1 MRAGNVLIGPFVQ
14 TVCLCA
20 LALTLAAC
28 QPRPFFDDLSHKP
41 TRTGSISPSDE
52 THQPS
57 AYPEPESDQ
66 GSGEQK
72 KSGVYKG
79 SDEFTRQVATAPT
92 PLTETP
98 DGGFTLNFADADLR
112 EVVRAI
118 LGDTLG
124 VNFVVDPNVQGTVT
138 LQTSRPI
145 TRSDLLPTLESVLG
159 LNGAALVKVDGLYKV
174 LPADQ
179 AVRGTV
185 KPRFYLPPR
194 SGNAGTD
201 IVVVPLEYVG
211 ALEMDKVLEPFAPT
225 GSILRVDTERNLIIL
240 GGSQNELM
248 NLLDTV
254 ETFDVD
260 WLAGMSFGLFPVQS
274 TGAKEIVEDLQEV
287 FGDPAEGPLAKVVRF
302 VPIERLNAVL
312 VISSRSVYVEKART
326 WIERLDVGEEEV
338 PRIFVY
344 YVENSR
350 AADLAAVLGEIF
362 VGDEGIRRP
371 ALAPGLSPVALRS
384 DEPAREGGAQVTPP
398 PERASPPVSAVGEGA
413 SLGMAG
419 PVRIIADEIKNA
431 LVVLATPR
439 DYRIVESALNKL
451 DIVPLQVLI
460 EATILE
466 VALNDELE
474 YGVEWFF
481 RFGDT
486 RFTSRNRGEAAFSP
500 VPGAP
505 SPLSGFTFL
514 LQNADA
520 RVIVNALDSVSDINV
535 ISSPSLFVLDN
546 QTASLQVGDQ
556 VPVAT
561 QARQGTDTTSELVQ
575 TIEYRDTGTI
585 LNVTP
590 RVNAG
595 GLVSMEISQEVS
607 NVRPEENQTIDSPT
621 IATRRIETTVAVQ
634 SGQTVALG
642 GLIRDERSKGSAGIP
657 FLSRIPYVGFLF
669 GNKSEQALRT
679 ELLVLITPRVVPN
692 QDEARRVTEE
702 LRRRLRTITPLE
714 DRI

>member
-1 MRAGNVLIGPFVQ
+1 MRAGNVLIGPFIQ

-20 LALTLAAC
+20 LALMLASC

-41 TRTGSISPSDE
+41 MRAGSTLTPGETYPSSPNPESAGDEGSPSHE
-52 THQPS
+52 I
-57 AYPEPESDQ
+57 
-66 GSGEQK
+66 G
-72 KSGVYKG
+72 GVYKG
-79 SDEFTRQVATAPT
+79 SDEFTRQVAAVPT
-92 PLTETP
+92 PLIETP

-124 VNFVVDPNVQGTVT
+124 ANFVVDPNVQGTVT

-145 TRSDLLPTLESVLG
+145 ARSALLPTLESVLG
-159 LNGAALVKVDGLYKV
+159 LNGAALVQVDGLYKV

-185 KPRFYLPPR
+185 SPRFYLPPR

-211 ALEMDKVLEPFAPT
+211 ALEMEKVLEPFATT

-274 TGAKEIVEDLQEV
+274 TEAKAIVENLQEV

-326 WIERLDVGEEEV
+326 WIERLDVGEEAV

-362 VGDEGIRRP
+362 VGDQGIRRP
-371 ALAPGLSPVALRS
+371 ELAPGLSPVALRTE
-384 DEPAREGGAQVTPP
+384 EPAPEGTPP
-398 PERASPPVSAVGEGA
+398 PKRASSPVTAVGEGA

-431 LVVLATPR
+431 LVILATPR
-439 DYRIVESALNKL
+439 DYGLVESALKKL

-486 RFTSRNRGEAAFSP
+486 SFTSRNKGEAAFTAL
-500 VPGAP
+500 PGAP
-505 SPLSGFTFL
+505 SPLGGFTFL

-575 TIEYRDTGTI
+575 TIEYKDTGTI

-595 GLVSMEISQEVS
+595 GLVSLEISQEVS
-607 NVRPEENQTIDSPT
+607 NVVPQENPTIDSPT
-621 IATRRIETTVAVQ
+621 ISTRKIESTVAVQ

-657 FLSRIPYVGFLF
+657 YLSRIPVVGFLF
-669 GNKSEQALRT
+669 GNKTEQALRT

-692 QDEARRVTEE
+692 QEEARRVTDE

-714 DRI
+714 ERL

>member
-1 MRAGNVLIGPFVQ
+1 V
-14 TVCLCA
+14 
-20 LALTLAAC
+20 AAN
-28 QPRPFFDDLSHKP
+28 
-41 TRTGSISPSDE
+41 
-52 THQPS
+52 
-57 AYPEPESDQ
+57 
-66 GSGEQK
+66 
-72 KSGVYKG
+72 
-79 SDEFTRQVATAPT
+79 PT
-92 PLTETP
+92 PLVETP

-112 EVVRAI
+112 EVIRAI

-124 VNFVVDPNVQGTVT
+124 ANFVVDPNVQGTVT

-145 TRSDLLPTLESVLG
+145 ARSALLPTLEQVLG
-159 LNGAALVKVDGLYKV
+159 LNGAALVQVDGLYKV

-211 ALEMDKVLEPFAPT
+211 ALEMEKVLEPFAPT
-225 GSILRVDTERNLIIL
+225 GSILRVDPERNLIIL

-248 NLLDTV
+248 NMLDTV

-260 WLAGMSFGLFPVQS
+260 WLTGMSFGLFPVQS
-274 TGAKEIVEDLQEV
+274 TEAKTIVENLQQI
-287 FGDPAEGPLAKVVRF
+287 FGDPAEGPLAGVVRF

-312 VISSRSVYVEKART
+312 VISPRSVYVEKAKT
-326 WIERLDVGEEEV
+326 WIARLDVGDDEV

-350 AADLAAVLGEIF
+350 AADLASVLSDIFSGGEAVK
-362 VGDEGIRRP
+362 RP
-371 ALAPGLSPVALRS
+371 ELAPGLSPVALRT
-384 DEPAREGGAQVTPP
+384 DQPTPAEGAKATPP
-398 PERASPPVSAVGEGA
+398 RSAAPSSGAGGEATG
-413 SLGMAG
+413 LGMAG
-419 PVRIIADEIKNA
+419 PVRIIADEVKNA
-431 LVVLATPR
+431 LVILANPR
-439 DYRIVESALNKL
+439 DYRIVESAVKKL

-466 VALNDELE
+466 VALNDALE

-486 RFTSRNRGEAAFSP
+486 GVTSRNRGDAAFSAI
-500 VPGAP
+500 PGVP
-505 SPLSGFTFL
+505 SPLEGFTFV

-520 RVIVNALDSVSDINV
+520 RVIVNALDTVSDINV

-556 VPVAT
+556 VPVET
-561 QARQGTDTTSELVQ
+561 QSSVSTVDPNAPLVS
-575 TIEYRDTGTI
+575 TFEYRDTGTI

-595 GLVSMEISQEVS
+595 GLVSLEISQEVS
-607 NVRPEENQTIDSPT
+607 NVRPTEARSTTPT
-621 IATRRIETTVAVQ
+621 IATRKIESTVAVQ

-657 FLSRIPYVGFLF
+657 FLSRIPVVGFLF
-669 GNKSEQALRT
+669 GNKSETALRT

-692 QDEARRVTEE
+692 QEEARRVTQE
-702 LRRRLRTITPLE
+702 LRRRLRSLTPLE

>member
-1 MRAGNVLIGPFVQ
+1 MAAGGVLKGPFVSGI
-14 TVCLCA
+14 VLCGVA
-20 LALTLAAC
+20 LWLASC
-28 QPRPFFDDLSHKP
+28 QPRPFFDDPAARPPRSTDPAVLRDSTAEP
-41 TRTGSISPSDE
+41 VLPGSEGP
-52 THQPS
+52 PVR
-57 AYPEPESDQ
+57 AK
-66 GSGEQK
+66 G
-72 KSGVYKG
+72 GVYKG
-79 SDEFTRQVATAPT
+79 TDRFTGQAASAPP
-92 PLTETP
+92 PLTETL

-124 VNFVVDPNVQGTVT
+124 ANFVVDPTVQGAVT

-145 TRSDLLPTLESVLG
+145 GRAALLPTLEHVLG
-159 LNGAALVKVDGLYKV
+159 LNGAALVQIDGLYKV
-174 LPADQ
+174 VPADQ
-179 AVRGTV
+179 AFRGTA
-185 KPRFYLPPR
+185 KPRFYMPPR
-194 SGNAGTD
+194 SGNAGTS
-201 IVVVPLEYVG
+201 VVIVPLEFVG
-211 ALEMDKVLEPFAPT
+211 ALEMEKVLEPFAPP
-225 GSILRVDTERNLIIL
+225 GGILRVDPGRNLIIL

-248 NLLDTV
+248 NMLDTV

-274 TGAKEIVEDLQEV
+274 AEAKAIVEELKEV
-287 FGDPAEGPLAKVVRF
+287 FGDPAEGPLAGVLRF
-302 VPIERLNAVL
+302 VAVDRLNAVL
-312 VISSRSVYVEKART
+312 VISSRSVYVDKART
-326 WIERLDVGEEEV
+326 WIQRLDVGEGEV

-362 VGDEGIRRP
+362 VGGEGVKRP
-371 ALAPGLSPVALRS
+371 ALAPGLSPVALRTEEQKP
-384 DEPAREGGAQVTPP
+384 EPV
-398 PERASPPVSAVGEGA
+398 VSAVDPTGGGA

-419 PVRIIADEIKNA
+419 PVRIIADEVKNA

-439 DYRIVESALNKL
+439 DYRIIEAALKKL

-466 VALNDELE
+466 VALNDSLQ

-486 RFTSRNRGEAAFSP
+486 AATSRNRSSLPFSA
-500 VPGAP
+500 VPGAA
-505 SPLSGFTFL
+505 SPLSGFTFVF
-514 LQNADA
+514 QNADA
-520 RVIVNALDSVSDINV
+520 RVIIDALDAVSDINV
-535 ISSPSLFVLDN
+535 ISSPSIFVLDN

-561 QARQGTDTTSELVQ
+561 QARQGADVTSDLVQ

-595 GLVSMEISQEVS
+595 GLVSMEVSQEVS
-607 NVRPEENQTIDSPT
+607 NVRAEERPESRQPVDSPT
-621 IATRRIETTVAVQ
+621 ISTRKIESTVAVQ

-642 GLIRDERSKGSAGIP
+642 GLIRDERSRGSRGIP
-657 FLSRIPYVGFLF
+657 LLSRIPVLGFLF
-669 GNKSEQALRT
+669 GSKSEQASRT

-692 QDEARRVTEE
+692 QEQARQVTEE
-702 LRRRLRTITPLE
+702 LRRRLRTIAPLE
-714 DRI
+714 ERL

>member
-1 MRAGNVLIGPFVQ
+1 MRAENVLRGPFAQ
-14 TVCLCA
+14 TLILCA
-20 LALTLAAC
+20 LAVALVSC
-28 QPRPFFDDLSHKP
+28 QPRPFFDDLADRPK
-41 TRTGSISPSDE
+41 RVGSVSTPDE
-52 THQPS
+52 TDETL
-57 AYPEPESDQ
+57 AYSTSPGDE
-66 GSGEQK
+66 GSGARK
-72 KSGVYKG
+72 VGGVYKG
-79 SDEFTRQVATAPT
+79 SDEFTRQVAAAPT
-92 PLTETP
+92 PLMETP

-124 VNFVVDPNVQGTVT
+124 ANFVVDPNVQGSVT

-145 TRSDLLPTLESVLG
+145 GRSALLPTLEHVLG
-159 LNGAALVKVDGLYKV
+159 LNGAALVQVDGLYKV

-185 KPRFYLPPR
+185 SPRFYLPPR
-194 SGNAGTD
+194 SGNSGTD
-201 IVVVPLEYVG
+201 VMIVPLEYVG
-211 ALEMDKVLEPFAPT
+211 ALEMEKVLEPFAPA
-225 GSILRVDTERNLIIL
+225 GGILRIDTDRNLIVL
-240 GGSQNELM
+240 GGSQSELTNM
-248 NLLDTV
+248 LDTI

-274 TGAKEIVEDLQEV
+274 TEAKTIVENLEEI
-287 FGDPAEGPLAKVVRF
+287 FGDPAEGPLAGVVRF
-302 VPIERLNAVL
+302 VAIERLNAVL
-312 VISSRSVYVEKART
+312 VISPRSVYLEKAEK
-326 WIERLDVGEEEV
+326 WIARLDVGEDEV

-350 AADLAAVLGEIF
+350 AADLASVLSDIF
-362 VGDEGIRRP
+362 VGGEGIRRP
-371 ALAPGLSPVALRS
+371 ELAPGLSPVALQS
-384 DEPAREGGAQVTPP
+384 DEPSPP
-398 PERASPPVSAVGEGA
+398 ASASPSGAAGEA
-413 SLGMAG
+413 PALGMAG
-419 PVRIIADEIKNA
+419 PVRIIADEVKNA
-431 LVVLATPR
+431 LVILATPR
-439 DYRIVESALNKL
+439 DYRIVESALKKL

-481 RFGDT
+481 KYGDT
-486 RFTSRNRGEAAFSP
+486 GITSRTGGESGFAP
-500 VPGAP
+500 IPGVP

-514 LQNADA
+514 FQNSDV
-520 RVIVNALDSVSDINV
+520 RVILNALDEISDINV

-546 QTASLQVGDQ
+546 QTATLQVGDQ
-556 VPVAT
+556 VPIAT

-585 LNVTP
+585 LTVTP

-595 GLVSMEISQEVS
+595 GLVSLEIIQEVS
-607 NVRPEENQTIDSPT
+607 NVRPEDNLQFDSPT
-621 IATRRIETTVAVQ
+621 IATRRIESTVAVQ

-642 GLIRDERSKGSAGIP
+642 GLIRDERSKGSSGIP
-657 FLSRIPYVGFLF
+657 YLSRIPFIGFLF
-669 GNKSEQALRT
+669 GKKTERAQRT

-692 QDEARRVTEE
+692 AEEARRVTQE

-714 DRI
+714 ERI

>member
-1 MRAGNVLIGPFVQ
+1 MRAGNVLRGPFAQ
-14 TVCLCA
+14 ALILCA
-20 LALTLAAC
+20 LALALVSC
-28 QPRPFFDDLSHKP
+28 QQRPFFDDLADRPQRAGHLS
-41 TRTGSISPSDE
+41 TSDE
-52 THQPS
+52 TDEASIYSTPPGDDS
-57 AYPEPESDQ
+57 A
-66 GSGEQK
+66 GLRKVG
-72 KSGVYKG
+72 GVYKG
-79 SDEFTRQVATAPT
+79 SNEFTRQVAATPT
-92 PLTETP
+92 PLVETP

-112 EVVRAI
+112 EVVRAV

-124 VNFVVDPNVQGTVT
+124 ANFVVDPDVQGSVT

-145 TRSDLLPTLESVLG
+145 ARSALVPTLEHVLG
-159 LNGAALVKVDGLYKV
+159 LNGAALVQVDGLYKV

-185 KPRFYLPPR
+185 SPRFYLPPR
-194 SGNAGTD
+194 SGNSGTD
-201 IVVVPLEYVG
+201 IMIVPLEYVG
-211 ALEMDKVLEPFAPT
+211 ALEMEKVLEPFAPA
-225 GSILRVDTERNLIIL
+225 GGILRIDTDRNLIVL
-240 GGSQNELM
+240 GGSQSELTNM
-248 NLLDTV
+248 LDTI

-260 WLAGMSFGLFPVQS
+260 WLEGMSFGLFPVQS
-274 TGAKEIVEDLQEV
+274 TEAKSIVENLEEI
-287 FGDPAEGPLAKVVRF
+287 FGDPAEGPLAGVVRF
-302 VPIERLNAVL
+302 VAIDRLNAVL
-312 VISSRSVYVEKART
+312 VISPRSVYLEKAKM
-326 WIERLDVGEEEV
+326 WIARLDVGEDEV

-350 AADLAAVLGEIF
+350 AADLASVLSDIFLGGEG
-362 VGDEGIRRP
+362 VQRP
-371 ALAPGLSPVALRS
+371 ELAPGLSPVALRT
-384 DEPAREGGAQVTPP
+384 DEPSPAESPQVAPPTPSSS
-398 PERASPPVSAVGEGA
+398 RSDAAGDA
-413 SLGMAG
+413 TSLGMAG

-439 DYRIVESALNKL
+439 DYRIVESALKKL

-486 RFTSRNRGEAAFSP
+486 RFTSRTKGEAGFSAI
-500 VPGAP
+500 PGAP

-595 GLVSMEISQEVS
+595 GLVSLEISQEVS
-607 NVRPEENQTIDSPT
+607 NVRPEDNPTIDSPT
-621 IATRRIETTVAVQ
+621 IATRRIESTVAVQ

-642 GLIRDERSKGSAGIP
+642 GLIRDERSKGSSGIP
-657 FLSRIPYVGFLF
+657 FLSRIPVVGFLF
-669 GNKSEQALRT
+669 GNKTEQALRT

-692 QDEARRVTEE
+692 QEEARRVTQE

>member
-1 MRAGNVLIGPFVQ
+1 MRAGNVLRGPFAQ
-14 TVCLCA
+14 ALILCA
-20 LALTLAAC
+20 LALAVASC
-28 QPRPFFDDLSHKP
+28 QSRPFFDNLADRPK
-41 TRTGSISPSDE
+41 RAGSVATPDKADVTATQSTSPGAE
-52 THQPS
+52 
-57 AYPEPESDQ
+57 
-66 GSGEQK
+66 GSGARK
-72 KSGVYKG
+72 VGGVYKG
-79 SDEFTRQVATAPT
+79 SDAFTRQVAAAPT
-92 PLTETP
+92 PLVETP

-112 EVVRAI
+112 EVIRAI

-124 VNFVVDPNVQGTVT
+124 ANFVVDPNVQGTVT

-145 TRSDLLPTLESVLG
+145 ARSALLPTLEQVLG
-159 LNGAALVKVDGLYKV
+159 LNGAALVQVDGLYKV

-211 ALEMDKVLEPFAPT
+211 ALEMEKVLEPFAPT
-225 GSILRVDTERNLIIL
+225 GSILRVDPERNLIIL

-248 NLLDTV
+248 NMLDTV

-260 WLAGMSFGLFPVQS
+260 WLTGMSFGLFPVQS
-274 TGAKEIVEDLQEV
+274 TEAKTIVENLQQI
-287 FGDPAEGPLAKVVRF
+287 FGDPAEGPLAGVVRF

-312 VISSRSVYVEKART
+312 VISPRSVYVEKAKT
-326 WIERLDVGEEEV
+326 WIARLDVGDDEV

-350 AADLAAVLGEIF
+350 AADLASVLSDIFSGGEAVK
-362 VGDEGIRRP
+362 RP
-371 ALAPGLSPVALRS
+371 ELAPGLSPVALRT
-384 DEPAREGGAQVTPP
+384 DQPAPAEGAKATPP
-398 PERASPPVSAVGEGA
+398 RSAAPSSGAGGEATG
-413 SLGMAG
+413 LGMAG
-419 PVRIIADEIKNA
+419 PVRIIADEVKNA
-431 LVVLATPR
+431 LVILANPR
-439 DYRIVESALNKL
+439 DYRIVESAVKKL

-466 VALNDELE
+466 VALNDALE

-486 RFTSRNRGEAAFSP
+486 GVTSRNRGDAAFSAI
-500 VPGAP
+500 PGVP
-505 SPLSGFTFL
+505 SPLEGFTFV

-520 RVIVNALDSVSDINV
+520 RVIVNALDTVSDINV

-556 VPVAT
+556 VPVET
-561 QARQGTDTTSELVQ
+561 QSSVSTVDPNAPLVS
-575 TIEYRDTGTI
+575 TFEYRDTGTI

-595 GLVSMEISQEVS
+595 GLVSLEISQEVS
-607 NVRPEENQTIDSPT
+607 NVRPTEARSTTPT
-621 IATRRIETTVAVQ
+621 IATRKIESTVAVQ

-657 FLSRIPYVGFLF
+657 FLSRIPVVGFLF
-669 GNKSEQALRT
+669 GNKSETALRT

-692 QDEARRVTEE
+692 QEEARRVTQE
-702 LRRRLRTITPLE
+702 LRRRLRSLTPLE